1 MQTQSLS
8 GRFGISTISV
18 TGFVVLWQL
27 SVTLELVDPL
37 ILPSPWMA
45 IQSGIRRAEGGE
57 LLHHIIASVV
67 RITEGFFLGSVMGIL
82 IGLLMGQVRII
93 GEALE
98 PLVDIFRQIPEVAWI
113 PLAILMFRMGEGSK
127 IFIITYGALFPAI
140 ICTFDGVKM
149 TNPAIIRA
157 ARSLGAS
164 RGQLF
169 WRVTLPATLPHIMT
183 GLWIGLGYA
192 FRGLIAAE
200 LAGAQEGIGFMIMLA
215 REDNLTADAFMGMAL
230 IGVIGFCAIY
240 GLGAVRNHF
249 LRWHESTQE

>member
-18 TGFVVLWQL
+18 AGFVILWQL
-27 SVTLELVDPL
+27 AVTLEFVDSL

-45 IQSGIRRAEGGE
+45 IQSGIKRAEGGE
-57 LLHHIIASVV
+57 LLRHIIASVV
-67 RITEGFFLGSVMGIL
+67 RIAEGFFLGSVMGIL

-149 TNPAIIRA
+149 TEPAIIRA

-169 WRVTLPATLPHIMT
+169 WRVTLPASLPHVMT

-230 IGVIGFCAIY
+230 IGIIGYCAIY
-240 GLGAVRNHF
+240 ALGAVRNHF